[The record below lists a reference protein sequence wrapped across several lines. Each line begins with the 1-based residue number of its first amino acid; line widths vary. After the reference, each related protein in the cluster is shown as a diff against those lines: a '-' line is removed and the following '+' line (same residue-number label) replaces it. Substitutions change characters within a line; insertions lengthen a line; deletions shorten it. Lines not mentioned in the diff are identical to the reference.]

1 MATFPEI
8 YDQILKSVSSTRE
21 AQDWSST
28 SDVIALILSKVN
40 QHQDLEKLA
49 RKIRDKKVPKFMCE
63 GFREKAK
70 KSFQDKN
77 YELALALYSKLIEFS
92 HECEDEPSGKDLIYQ
107 GFCNRSATLFRM
119 GSFRECLEDVEAALC
134 HSKGNKADYL
144 LHERKARCLLGL
156 GSDIRQAEECFRV
169 SLELAKQA
177 QVGAQMLEAMEK
189 KMKQFLDSPRKEAVP
204 QGSQISSL
212 SVVNMASMEQNTDIC
227 YEPELGRFLRA
238 RRNIE
243 PGEVVIFE
251 DPLVAF
257 TQCDAQTKKSKACHH
272 CMNSLGRA
280 PFPSPIV
287 KGIYFCSWTC
297 VQSALEGYHKH
308 EAIILSDYVEHLNME
323 ISSTSGVMFLAL
335 RAVVLRPWAF
345 YMSPD
350 AQEIA
355 KNSDTQFT
363 VRDQKDELLHRDEAE
378 LRFLT
383 SLVDHESHSDP
394 SERLQIAVRAV
405 ILAKSL
411 AFTHY
416 VHHAEGELEFL
427 SQLLYR
433 FQLSIAYNI
442 HSVYH
447 VGGNISGDIPLE
459 QVGSAL
465 YKEAV
470 YLNHSCSPN
479 TSRFFLG
486 NKIILVA
493 KRVINKGEEVSN
505 NYGIHHEQMSRDQ
518 RRSLLRNKYKFEC
531 GCEACER
538 DLPILPQIPISLPKG
553 LGKQLDRLLQSY
565 QRSFQ
570 NGDLTQ
576 ARMECERYLKKLH
589 RSGVVSPHKNYN
601 FGSIALNSCWWAMIA
616 QESETKDAIGHL

>member
-8 YDQILKSVSSTRE
+8 YDQILKFASNSREVQDSASTK
-21 AQDWSST
+21 
-28 SDVIALILSKVN
+28 DVIALILPKVN

-49 RKIRDKKVPKFMCE
+49 RKTRDKKVPKSMCE

-77 YELALALYSKLIEFS
+77 YELALALYSKLIECS
-92 HECEDEPSGKDLIYQ
+92 YECEDEPSVEDLIYQ

-119 GSFRECLEDVEAALC
+119 GYFRECLQDVEAALC

-144 LHERKARCLLGL
+144 LLERKARCLLGL
-156 GSDIRQAEECFRV
+156 KSDINEAQECFKA

-177 QVGAQMLEAMEK
+177 QVGAQMVEAMEK
-189 KMKQFLDSPRKEAVP
+189 TTKQFLEAALKEVP
-204 QGSQISSL
+204 QGSKMSSMTDL
-212 SVVNMASMEQNTDIC
+212 NLTVVEQSTEVC
-227 YEPELGRFLRA
+227 FEPKLGRFMRA
-238 RRNIE
+238 TKDIE
-243 PGEVVIFE
+243 PGEVVLFE

-257 TQCDAQTKKSKACHH
+257 TQCNAQTKRSKACHH

-280 PFPSPIV
+280 PFPSSNV

-297 VQSALEGYHKH
+297 ELLALNGYHQH
-308 EAIILSDYVEHLNME
+308 EAIILSDYLEQLNLE
-323 ISSTSGVMFLAL
+323 IGSTSGVMFLAL
-335 RAVVLRPWAF
+335 RAVIMRPWTF
-345 YMSPD
+345 YMRPEAQDIAQNPD
-350 AQEIA
+350 AQFNWKEKQDVIL
-355 KNSDTQFT
+355 N
-363 VRDQKDELLHRDEAE
+363 KDEMGF
-378 LRFLT
+378 RFLM
-383 SLVDHESHSDP
+383 SLVDHESHVDP
-394 SERLQIAVRAV
+394 SERLPIAIRAV
-405 ILAKSL
+405 MLAKSL

-416 VHHAEGELEFL
+416 VPHAENDLKFL

-486 NKIILVA
+486 NKIILLA
-493 KRVINKGEEVSN
+493 KRFITKGEEVSN

-518 RRSLLRNKYKFEC
+518 RRSLLRDKYKFDC
-531 GCEACER
+531 GCEGCER
-538 DLPILPQIPISLPKG
+538 DLPLLPQIPNSLPKG

-576 ARMECERYLKKLH
+576 ARMECERYLKRLH
-589 RSGVVSPHKNYN
+589 RSGVASPHKNYN

-616 QESETKDAIGHL
+616 QEQETKDAIGYP